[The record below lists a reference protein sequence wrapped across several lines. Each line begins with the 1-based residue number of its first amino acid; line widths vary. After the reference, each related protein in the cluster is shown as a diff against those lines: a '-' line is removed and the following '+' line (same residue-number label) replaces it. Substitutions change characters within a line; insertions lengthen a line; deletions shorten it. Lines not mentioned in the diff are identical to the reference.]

1 MKLIDVAKRELGEH
15 RERMTAHSTN
25 DYSQL
30 HLIETFTEINYD
42 QSRVIAKYGHIFRW
56 LLMFL
61 QRKTCIGIRHKYRQT
76 VSNFN

>member
-1 MKLIDVAKRELGEH
+1 MNAR
-15 RERMTAHSTN
+15 STN

-42 QSRVIAKYGHIFRW
+42 QSRAIAKYGHISLAFDVFAKKNMYW
-56 LLMFL
+56 NP
-61 QRKTCIGIRHKYRQT
+61 HKYRQT